1 LSISILLTS
10 HPLPLGDY
18 GVDNAAA
25 VRGLL
30 ETSSASANSS
40 HKAGSAAKQLHRSR
54 PWASYWLERFSKEG
68 LDGLGDKPRSGRPS
82 KLPVE
87 VVMRIRRRLSESKEG
102 WTTRQVQEL
111 IAKMGGGVTYH
122 YTHVYRLLH
131 RWGFK
136 LKVPRRRHINTA
148 SKMEKMAFKKR

>member
-1 LSISILLTS
+1 LITKSELKELYRKEEDAKVRERLLLILRVEA
-10 HPLPLGDY
+10 D
-18 GVDNAAA
+18 GVIPA
-25 VRGLL
+25 
-30 ETSSASANSS
+30 
-40 HKAGSAAKQLHRSR
+40 SAAKELHRSR

-68 LDGLGDKPRSGRPS
+68 LNGLKDRPRSGRPS
-82 KLPVE
+82 KLRAE
-87 VVMRIRRRLSESKEG
+87 VVMKIRGRLSESKQG

-111 IAKMGGGVTYH
+111 IAKMGGVTYH
-122 YTHVYRLLH
+122 YTHIYRLLH

>member
-1 LSISILLTS
+1 LITKSELKKLYRREEDAKVKERLLLILRVE
-10 HPLPLGDY
+10 
-18 GVDNAAA
+18 VDGAIPA
-25 VRGLL
+25 
-30 ETSSASANSS
+30 
-40 HKAGSAAKQLHRSR
+40 SAAKQLHRSR